1 MKNVL
6 LTFLSD
12 IKTGTDGTVSESYY
26 ETTAGEK
33 IHATNE
39 SAVLY
44 ILKSG
49 VKLDRIFIFASERI
63 RGDIIDRNG
72 KKYLAEDGKPRTHL
86 DYFKE
91 RLSSE
96 FQLNADKCIV
106 YPYDEGKSSNAY
118 NLKSVAEMAEL
129 IQNFAKNC
137 GDEVTLHVDLTGGMR
152 HVNMMMLDV
161 TRLLEYS
168 GIKEIGRLI
177 YTSYDFKTR
186 ICHVEEVRDIYD
198 LFQLIAGVEE
208 FVQFGSVKAL
218 DEYYKAKSL
227 SPALKKLVDAMRTFA
242 EEIKLCH
249 YGRLEE
255 SIENLHDAVHDF
267 KAGDDVQDILMER
280 LIERIRAD
288 YKPIIINRL
297 RDDLSIIRWC
307 VDHDYLQQALTLYVE
322 RIPEYLGE
330 KGFIE
335 QSDEKSKE
343 LDRLVARDEMHRGRW
358 FYLLNEYKSRID
370 RSSIDNGLNHFCGE
384 LKKAVSSK
392 NFSYDEWLANLSAKL
407 KPLNVSCADEPRLR
421 SQLELIAG
429 LRKTPAPLFELSSP
443 TLEPIRAIIDK
454 FMPELQDLDK
464 AHRRAKSI
472 IKVISKMPNEE
483 IKDYFPELKFA
494 RDITE
499 KYPNAVRIYALIE
512 DKVFKPRIALED
524 FLSIMDR
531 YVRLKIE
538 RNDSNHAHSELRGE
552 FETADKLKECIGAGL
567 REIEAAKKYL
577 SKGAENE

>member
-1 MKNVL
+1 
-6 LTFLSD
+6 
-12 IKTGTDGTVSESYY
+12 
-26 ETTAGEK
+26 
-33 IHATNE
+33 
-39 SAVLY
+39 
-44 ILKSG
+44 
-49 VKLDRIFIFASERI
+49 
-63 RGDIIDRNG
+63 
-72 KKYLAEDGKPRTHL
+72 
-86 DYFKE
+86 
-91 RLSSE
+91 
-96 FQLNADKCIV
+96 
-106 YPYDEGKSSNAY
+106 
-118 NLKSVAEMAEL
+118 
-129 IQNFAKNC
+129 
-137 GDEVTLHVDLTGGMR
+137 
-152 HVNMMMLDV
+152 
-161 TRLLEYS
+161 
-168 GIKEIGRLI
+168 
-177 YTSYDFKTR
+177 
-186 ICHVEEVRDIYD
+186 
-198 LFQLIAGVEE
+198 
-208 FVQFGSVKAL
+208 
-218 DEYYKAKSL
+218 
-227 SPALKKLVDAMRTFA
+227 
-242 EEIKLCH
+242 
-249 YGRLEE
+249 
-255 SIENLHDAVHDF
+255 
-267 KAGDDVQDILMER
+267 MER

-464 AHRRAKSI
+464 AHSRARRI
-472 IKVISKMPNEE
+472 IEVISKMPNEE

>member
-1 MKNVL
+1 MTEIISKGGNAMKNIL
-6 LTFLSD
+6 LIFLSPVQINAD
-12 IKTGTDGTVSESYY
+12 NSVRETRY
-26 ETTAGEK
+26 ENISGEPT
-33 IHATNE
+33 HNTNE
-39 SAVLY
+39 SAVRY
-44 ILKSG
+44 ILQSG
-49 VKLDRIFIFASERI
+49 ETLDRLFIFASKAVRE
-63 RGDIIDRNG
+63 NPAVSG
-72 KKYLAEDGKPRTHL
+72 KTSLQ
-86 DYFKE
+86 YFLE
-91 RLSSE
+91 RLGKFTPAAAE
-96 FQLNADKCIV
+96 IYD
-106 YPYDEGKSSNAY
+106 YDEQSTSAE
-118 NLKSVAEMAEL
+118 NLKSVAKMAER
-129 IQNFAKNC
+129 IQNFAQNDK
-137 GDEVTLHVDLTGGMR
+137 VTLHVDLTGGMR

-168 GIKEIGRLI
+168 GIKEIGKLI

-454 FMPELQDLDK
+454 LMPELQDLDK
-464 AHRRAKSI
+464 AHRRAKRI